1 LPFENSYFKTLT
13 AHEQKL
19 ALYLSKVFNPYR
31 KRIQQTYNRNID
43 ELCDLLPIYGENYK
57 RRYYLTQ
64 ACKGLI
70 RKDFILLDR
79 YEVNDKI
86 ITFYNR
92 QQQSLL
98 PYLNPRTGAKSQQQ
112 VEILLEDQ
120 LKVCG
125 DKHSSDFYTLV
136 AKVVPDDIIYE
147 CLSEAKQEGKEPKK
161 LYTKLIR
168 ERAKKYLDV
177 ILNKNKS
184 EAKEEKEPTPEPV
197 SD

>member
-1 LPFENSYFKTLT
+1 MNRNWLCI
-13 AHEQKL
+13 
-19 ALYLSKVFNPYR
+19 YR
-31 KRIQQTYNRNID
+31 KRIQQTYNRNI
-43 ELCDLLPIYGENYK
+43 EQLCDLLPIYGENYK

-70 RKDFILLDR
+70 RKNFILLDR

-98 PYLNPRTGAKSQQQ
+98 PYLNPKTGSKSQQQ
-112 VEILLEDQ
+112 IDILLEDQ

-125 DKHSSDFYTLV
+125 DKHSSDFYSLV
-136 AKVVPDDIIYE
+136 ARVVPDDIIYE
-147 CLSEAKQEGKEPKK
+147 CLSEAKQEGKEPRK

-177 ILNKNKS
+177 ILTRNKS
-184 EAKEEKEPTPEPV
+184 DSRNETAHIPEQV
-197 SD
+197 QS